1 LAVDWAESLLVLSG
15 RTEEDLPMG
24 KLEDPVPGATRTT
37 VGGLTVD
44 ELPTGTARVK
54 RVIYPPGWVWREH
67 MRPVTGTDWC
77 QHVHV
82 GFIAQGTM
90 RVEFEDGCTEEYTAP
105 AAIVTEAG
113 HVGWVVGDEPVV
125 LIQVDCGKDTEAVF
139 GLSDHCHAHT
149 DHD

>member
-1 LAVDWAESLLVLSG
+1 MS
-15 RTEEDLPMG
+15 T
-24 KLEDPVPGATRTT
+24 LEDPLPGSTRSTI
-37 VGGLTVD
+37 GGLTVD
-44 ELPTGTARVK
+44 ELEAGFGRVK

-67 MRPVTGTDWC
+67 MQPVTGTESC

-90 RVEFEDGCTEEYTAP
+90 MVEFDDGCIEEYQAP

-113 HVGWVVGDEPVV
+113 HSGRVVGDEAVV

-139 GLSDHCHAHT
+139 GLGDHSHSH
-149 DHD
+149 H